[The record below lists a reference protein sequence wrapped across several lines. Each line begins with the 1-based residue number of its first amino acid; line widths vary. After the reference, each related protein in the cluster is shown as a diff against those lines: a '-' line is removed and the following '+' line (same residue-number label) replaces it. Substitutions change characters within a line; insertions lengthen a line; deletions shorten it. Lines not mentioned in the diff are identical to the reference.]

1 MQAGRSLIR
10 AAAAA
15 ALVSAAAPAAH
26 AQIIRGIHSCS
37 VAATTVAFGTV
48 APPIPA
54 STTGAITLTCDG
66 AGNNNRFQVSLSQG
80 LSGVYSERTMR
91 LGPLALAYNLYLDA
105 ARTQIWG
112 DGSGG
117 SQSFTGDIDF
127 GGLGGG
133 RNGGTEIVPLTVFAQ
148 LPSQGAPPNGDYAD
162 MILVT
167 VSF

>member
-54 STTGAITLTCDG
+54 STTGAIVLTCDG

-91 LGPLALAYNLYLDA
+91 QGPLALAYNLYLDA

-117 SQSFTGDIDF
+117 SRSFTGDIDS
-127 GGLGGG
+127 GGLG
-133 RNGGTEIVPLTVFAQ
+133 RDGGTEIVPLTVFAQ

-162 MILVT
+162 MIVVT